1 MPSNYKPLTFNTSIR
16 NPERAKYFLKTIIK
30 FENEI
35 MTNDL
40 AKKIMVEMIKDKIYR
55 PDQSLNVLPNLKEK

>member
-35 MTNDL
+35 MEGAACHRADRSPSGL
-40 AKKIMVEMIKDKIYR
+40 RGGYA
-55 PDQSLNVLPNLKEK
+55 LPSKPGDAFRDY